1 MKVQDY
7 HYPNNSVRVHYGDS
21 VTIDLHDLQIDS
33 TNNVKY
39 LAVREPSRND
49 NLILINDYSKQ
60 EIIEVTSDLIKNNLE
75 ENHMYEYYIVY
86 VDKYSNESA
95 TKGPFEFKVLGGVHN
110 LPPIIQH
117 HNSTSE
123 GDHL

>member
-1 MKVQDY
+1 MKTQDY
-7 HYPNNSVRVHYGDS
+7 SYPNNSVRVHYGDS

-49 NLILINDYSKQ
+49 NLILITDPSSRDTIDIPSEY
-60 EIIEVTSDLIKNNLE
+60 IKSNLE

-86 VDKYSNESA
+86 KDTSNDNSV
-95 TKGPFEFKVLGGVHN
+95 TYGPFEFKVLGGVHN
-110 LPPIIQH
+110 LPPIQH

-123 GDHL
+123 DDHL